1 MHITGTVLLI
11 DPSLCFIVPEA
22 DVVAGRGEG
31 VPGDVKPGGAGEELV
46 GEVVV
51 AEEVDKALELSRI
64 FGTDVGGLA
73 EKVLGV
79 TDTADLAINSLVTEA
94 RIDDDGA
101 YFETGRL

>member
-1 MHITGTVLLI
+1 M
-11 DPSLCFIVPEA
+11 
-22 DVVAGRGEG
+22 AGRGEG